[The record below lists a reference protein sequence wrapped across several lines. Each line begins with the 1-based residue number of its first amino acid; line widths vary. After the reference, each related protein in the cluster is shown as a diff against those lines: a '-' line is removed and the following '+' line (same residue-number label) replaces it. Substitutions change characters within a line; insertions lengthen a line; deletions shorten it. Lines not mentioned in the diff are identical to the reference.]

1 MTKKEKGRLWDGR
14 SRPATDKYKENFIFK
29 EKTLSEQLQEGFEKE
44 RMGLPKKLT
53 EQQMKFA
60 YELVTNEG
68 RKTATEC
75 AVDAGFA
82 KDSAR
87 QYASK
92 LQNPKLYP
100 LVVKYIG
107 ELREEWQKKY
117 EVTYEK
123 HIAELGQIR
132 KEALKKGAWSAAVN
146 AEVAR
151 GKAAGLYIEQKI
163 IRTGKLEDL
172 TTEELES
179 RMKKIIDDYSPIL
192 EDVPFEERKDKVKS
206 KQESQK
212 DSLHLSDASDGK
224 TFLSKI
230 IHHHLHNAN
239 VQTLCLFL

>member
-1 MTKKEKGRLWDGR
+1 
-14 SRPATDKYKENFIFK
+14 
-29 EKTLSEQLQEGFEKE
+29 
-44 RMGLPKKLT
+44 MGLPKKLT

-75 AVDAGFA
+75 AVDAGFS

-100 LVVKYIG
+100 LVVRYIG
-107 ELREEWQKKY
+107 ELREEWQKKF

-123 HIAELGQIR
+123 HIAELSKIR
-132 KEALKKGAWSAAVN
+132 QEALKKGAWSAAVN

-172 TTEELES
+172 STEELEA

-192 EDVPFEERKDKVKS
+192 ENVPFQEIKDQVLSESEKKES
-206 KQESQK
+206 QSESQK
-212 DSLHLSDASDGK
+212 DSLHFDDTTSGK
-224 TFLSKI
+224 D
-230 IHHHLHNAN
+230 
-239 VQTLCLFL
+239 VPVGE

>member
-1 MTKKEKGRLWDGR
+1 MR
-14 SRPATDKYKENFIFK
+14 
-29 EKTLSEQLQEGFEKE
+29 
-44 RMGLPKKLT
+44 
-53 EQQMKFA
+53 FA
-60 YELVTNEG
+60 YELITNEG

-75 AVDAGFA
+75 AIDAGFS

-117 EVTYEK
+117 EVTYDK
-123 HIAELGQIR
+123 HIGELAKIR
-132 KEALKKGAWSAAVN
+132 QEALKKGAWSAAVN

-172 TTEELES
+172 TTEELEA
-179 RMKKIIDDYSPIL
+179 RMKQIIDDYSQIL
-192 EDVPFEERKDKVKS
+192 DGVEVEDIKEKVRKNP
-206 KQESQK
+206 Q
-212 DSLHLSDASDGK
+212 L
-224 TFLSKI
+224 I
-230 IHHHLHNAN
+230 
-239 VQTLCLFL
+239 

>member
-1 MTKKEKGRLWDGR
+1 
-14 SRPATDKYKENFIFK
+14 
-29 EKTLSEQLQEGFEKE
+29 
-44 RMGLPKKLT
+44 MGLPKKLT

-87 QYASK
+87 QQASK
-92 LQNPKLYP
+92 LQNPQLYP

-117 EVTYEK
+117 EVNYER

-192 EDVPFEERKDKVKS
+192 EDIPFEEIKDKVKS
-206 KQESQK
+206 KQES
-212 DSLHLSDASDGK
+212 
-224 TFLSKI
+224 
-230 IHHHLHNAN
+230 
-239 VQTLCLFL
+239 

>member
-1 MTKKEKGRLWDGR
+1 
-14 SRPATDKYKENFIFK
+14 
-29 EKTLSEQLQEGFEKE
+29 
-44 RMGLPKKLT
+44 MGLPKKLT
-53 EQQMKFA
+53 EMQMKFA

-68 RKTATEC
+68 
-75 AVDAGFA
+75 
-82 KDSAR
+82 AR
-87 QYASK
+87 QYASQ

-123 HIAELGQIR
+123 HISELGQIR
-132 KEALKKGAWSAAVN
+132 AEALKKGAWSAAVN

-179 RMKKIIDDYSPIL
+179 RMKRIIDDYSPIL
-192 EDVPFEERKDKVKS
+192 EGVDEKELKERVLSRPK
-206 KQESQK
+206 SQK
-212 DSLHLSDASDGK
+212 DS
-224 TFLSKI
+224 
-230 IHHHLHNAN
+230 
-239 VQTLCLFL
+239 